1 MNNDE
6 RYLLNHCYQ
15 HAIEHENQTIYEMSE
30 NEIVWNYMVYKK
42 TGVLIEPDDW
52 KDSFDSRNE
61 KQNRKDEQ
69 PKKLNFS
76 KITNIREMT
85 NKGILRQQLELLAEN
100 SKKAEERYLS
110 DITEAMIVIYDR
122 LLNAD
127 A

>member
-1 MNNDE
+1 MNSDE
-6 RYLLNHCYQ
+6 KYLLNHCYQ

-61 KQNRKDEQ
+61 EENRKDEQ

-76 KITNIREMT
+76 KITNKRKSTGLLIQFVALAISIAALIIS
-85 NKGILRQQLELLAEN
+85 ILR
-100 SKKAEERYLS
+100 
-110 DITEAMIVIYDR
+110 V
-122 LLNAD
+122 
-127 A
+127 